1 MANQPWRIES
11 SRHMYYVCLACWRV
25 REWIC
30 SNIFVPSFSSTCLF
44 LHCSSVCLL
53 IWYVCLSCS
62 FYVCKWLCVPY
73 VCEYFTCLSPSFHDS
88 VSLLVC
94 LSVCL
99 SLSFICLCVFGAWV
113 CECVSLC
120 LPEILFWTKCWKPLS
135 TKTKWNCEKW
145 NRANKM
151 SSSKS

>member
-1 MANQPWRIES
+1 MARKRTLQFYRKSIFPHASTSICIWVGYRVVIIVFVVEKLKRRFFLWQTSREES
-11 SRHMYYVCLACWRV
+11 NRLDICTMCALRAG
-25 REWIC
+25 EWE
-30 SNIFVPSFSSTCLF
+30 SEYAQTYLFLHSPLHVYLF

-53 IWYVCLSCS
+53 IWYVCLSPS

-99 SLSFICLCVFGAWV
+99 SLSL
-113 CECVSLC
+113 SL
-120 LPEILFWTKCWKPLS
+120 I
-135 TKTKWNCEKW
+135 
-145 NRANKM
+145 
-151 SSSKS
+151 SS